1 MNIVNRNYIVPGYQM
16 VVTDVIVSEDDPTL
30 TISLEKLG
38 IKSEDAFVAIV
49 DGRSYIY
56 KNLEVKAKS

>member
-16 VVTDVIVSEDDPTL
+16 VITDVIVSEDDPTL

-56 KNLEVKAKS
+56 KNREVTAKS